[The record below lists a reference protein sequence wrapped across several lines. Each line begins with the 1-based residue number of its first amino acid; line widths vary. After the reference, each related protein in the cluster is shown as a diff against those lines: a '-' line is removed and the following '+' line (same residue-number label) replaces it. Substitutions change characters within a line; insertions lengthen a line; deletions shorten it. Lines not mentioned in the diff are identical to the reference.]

1 MKRRGKLPALLLIV
15 CTVLGLA
22 ACGKSRM
29 KENDLLQ
36 IGDEV
41 FTRQEAMVFLLSQ
54 HSIYTADYGEKVWS
68 VQLSNG
74 SFESYV
80 KEAMLDYLERLFLTD
95 CAAKEAGIVLSVTE
109 KAAVDKAAGLFF
121 AELNEETIQKTG
133 LTREI
138 CVQAYSR
145 YARAQIYFR
154 KVLGR
159 TPNEVSDEEAR
170 AVLLQIVSV
179 RKSMGIKTAQSIL
192 EKITEGAS
200 ATEAIRDV
208 AGAALRR
215 ETVIRGTYPRE
226 FDTVVFALKKDQWSP
241 VISLADE
248 YALVQCL
255 SVYEAEATALNKAAM
270 EKEKRESELRDAV
283 LSYAG
288 NITLVMNPA
297 AWEDISLGG
306 FAGLSPADFYRY
318 TDALRA
324 NY

>member
-15 CTVLGLA
+15 CTVFCLA

-36 IGDEV
+36 IGDAV

-54 HSIYTADYGEKVWS
+54 HSIYTAEYGEKIWDI
-68 VQLSNG
+68 QLSEG
-74 SFESYV
+74 SFGSYV
-80 KEAMLDYLERLFLTD
+80 KDALLDYLERLFLTD

-109 KAAVDKAAGLFF
+109 NAAVEKAADSFF

-133 LTREI
+133 LTREL

-159 TPNEVSDEEAR
+159 TPSEISDEEAR
-170 AVLLQIVSV
+170 AVLLQIISV
-179 RKSMGIKTAQSIL
+179 RKSMGIKTAQTL
-192 EKITEGAS
+192 LDKVKEGAS

-215 ETVIRGTYPRE
+215 ETVIRGTYPAE
-226 FDTVVFALKKDQWSP
+226 FDTMVFALKKDQWSP
-241 VISLADE
+241 VITLADE
-248 YALVQCL
+248 YVLVQCL

-270 EKEKRESELRDAV
+270 EKEKRESELQEAV
-283 LSYAG
+283 LSYAED
-288 NITLVMNPA
+288 ITLVMNPA
-297 AWEDISLGG
+297 AWENVSLSDL
-306 FAGLSPADFYRY
+306 AGLSPADFYRY
-318 TDALRA
+318 TDALRG